1 MIDGDG
7 RAHETVAGKDV
18 VYDGS
23 TVILTERRTD
33 KCSFSFSLLLYLT
46 NIIF

>member
-23 TVILTERRTD
+23 TVILTERRTKVFLFFFFTPIPD
-33 KCSFSFSLLLYLT
+33 
-46 NIIF
+46 